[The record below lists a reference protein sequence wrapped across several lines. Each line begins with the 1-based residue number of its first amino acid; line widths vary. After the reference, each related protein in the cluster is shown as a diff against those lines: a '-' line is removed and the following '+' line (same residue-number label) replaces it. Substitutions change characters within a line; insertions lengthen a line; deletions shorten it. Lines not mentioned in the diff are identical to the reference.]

1 MALTREIPRERW
13 KDDLAAFSERNMGRP
28 VRMEVAVPPGEG
40 EPVLAEHQPL
50 VGIDFDP
57 KGSEAPAIEIA
68 VAMGRGGR
76 AQNLTHVVHNPTRV
90 WVDQEADGVGVAL
103 KIDSRDDGATTV
115 VFEREPEL
123 PEEATR
129 R

>member
-13 KDDLAAFSERNMGRP
+13 EDDLAAFSQRNLGRP
-28 VRMEVAVPPGEG
+28 VRLQVEVPPGEG

-50 VGIDFDP
+50 AGIQFDP

-68 VAMGRGGR
+68 VARGTSAA
-76 AQNLTHVVHNPTRV
+76 AQNLTHIIHHPTRV

-103 KIDSRDDGATTV
+103 KISSRADGATTIL
-115 VFEREPEL
+115 FEPEPAL
-123 PEEATR
+123 PR
-129 R
+129 

>member
-13 KDDLAAFSERNMGRP
+13 KNDLAAFSERNVGRP
-28 VRMEVAVPPGEG
+28 VRVEVAVSPGEG

-68 VAMGRGGR
+68 VAMGRGGGT
-76 AQNLTHVVHNPTRV
+76 QNLTHIIHNPTQV

-103 KIDSRDDGATTV
+103 KIDSREDGATTIL
-115 VFEREPEL
+115 FEREPEL
-123 PEEATR
+123 PEQATGR
-129 R
+129 